1 MEKGSIAVNQKSYS
15 LLEVLQSIQ
24 SVIKNTYGS
33 KLFWVRC
40 ELSRIS
46 LHTQSG
52 HCYLELIEKNE
63 SSILAQ
69 LHGIIWADKYNAI
82 CEKFLSI
89 TQTKLG
95 SGIKVMFQCSVSFH
109 PVHGL
114 SLFITDI
121 EPSFTLGE
129 MARMKNESI
138 AKLKAEGLFD
148 LNRRQPISIIPGR
161 IAVISVDT
169 SRGYQDFISTLENYP
184 RRFLIKCTLFDA
196 VLQGEN
202 AVPSFIRA
210 IKIIEDR
217 KKDFDAIVIVRGG
230 AGDAGLAC
238 YDDYSLAATIARTSL
253 PVISGIG
260 HATNETVVEM
270 VSFKNC
276 ITPTAAATFLLEK
289 FELQANRLSEN
300 TTVLRKASKTYFSD
314 EKQTLSSYIEVF
326 CLMVNHRLSE
336 QEFELKSLHAAM
348 PSFVNSYLLISK
360 QFLTQSIHTVVNAKK
375 LGNHFVFLSDLNRV
389 VLEIRDK
396 AVFLLSSSNE
406 AIKKQNLKVA
416 TQTIER
422 QKELLEYI
430 TGKVNLLDP
439 VNTLKRGYSITRHNG
454 KVLTDAQ
461 IAKPGMSLETTLAN
475 GILHSTI
482 DKKK

>member
-89 TQTKLG
+89 TQTKLAA
-95 SGIKVMFQCSVSFH
+95 GIKVMFQCSVSFH

-148 LNRRQPISIIPGR
+148 INRRLPISLIPGR

-184 RRFLIKCTLFDA
+184 RKFLIKCTLFEA

-210 IKIIEDR
+210 LKIIEDR
-217 KKDFDAIVIVRGG
+217 KENFDAIVIVRGG

-300 TTVLRKASKTYFSD
+300 ITVLRKASKTYFSD

-348 PSFVNSYLLISK
+348 PTFVNSYLLLSR

-422 QKELLEYI
+422 QKELLEFI

-461 IAKPGMSLETTLAN
+461 RVKPGMSLETTLAN

-482 DKKK
+482 DKNK

>member
-1 MEKGSIAVNQKSYS
+1 MEKGSIAVNHKSYS
-15 LLEVLQSIQ
+15 LLDVLQSIQ
-24 SVIKNTYGS
+24 SVIKSTYGS
-33 KLFWVRC
+33 KSFWVRC

-82 CEKFLSI
+82 CEKFFSI
-89 TQTKLG
+89 TQTKLAA
-95 SGIKVMFQCSVSFH
+95 GIKVMFQCSVSFH

-148 LNRRQPISIIPGR
+148 LNRRLPISMIPGR

-184 RRFLIKCTLFDA
+184 RKFLIKCTLFEA

-210 IKIIEDR
+210 LKIIEEQ
-217 KKDFDAIVIVRGG
+217 KDNFDAIVIVRGG

-238 YDDYSLAATIARTSL
+238 YDDYSFAAAIARTS
-253 PVISGIG
+253 
-260 HATNETVVEM
+260 
-270 VSFKNC
+270 
-276 ITPTAAATFLLEK
+276 
-289 FELQANRLSEN
+289 
-300 TTVLRKASKTYFSD
+300 
-314 EKQTLSSYIEVF
+314 
-326 CLMVNHRLSE
+326 
-336 QEFELKSLHAAM
+336 
-348 PSFVNSYLLISK
+348 
-360 QFLTQSIHTVVNAKK
+360 
-375 LGNHFVFLSDLNRV
+375 
-389 VLEIRDK
+389 
-396 AVFLLSSSNE
+396 
-406 AIKKQNLKVA
+406 
-416 TQTIER
+416 
-422 QKELLEYI
+422 
-430 TGKVNLLDP
+430 
-439 VNTLKRGYSITRHNG
+439 
-454 KVLTDAQ
+454 
-461 IAKPGMSLETTLAN
+461 
-475 GILHSTI
+475 
-482 DKKK
+482 

>member
-15 LLEVLQSIQ
+15 LREVLQSIQ

-148 LNRRQPISIIPGR
+148 MNRRRPISIIPGR

-184 RRFLIKCTLFDA
+184 RKFLIKCTLFEA

-217 KKDFDAIVIVRGG
+217 KEDFDAIVIVRGG

-300 TTVLRKASKTYFSD
+300 LTVLRKASRTNFND
-314 EKQTLSSYIEVF
+314 EKQSLSSFIEVF
-326 CLMVNHRLSE
+326 CLMVNHRLSQ

-348 PSFVNSYLLISK
+348 PSFVNSYLLISR
-360 QFLTQSIHTVVNAKK
+360 QFLTQAIHTVVNAKK

-389 VLEIRDK
+389 VVEIREK
-396 AVFLLSSSNE
+396 AFFLLSSSNE
-406 AIKKQNLKVA
+406 AIKKQNLKEA
-416 TQTIER
+416 TQTIVR

-454 KVLTDAQ
+454 KILTDAQ
-461 IAKPGMSLETTLAN
+461 KAKPGMSLETTLAN